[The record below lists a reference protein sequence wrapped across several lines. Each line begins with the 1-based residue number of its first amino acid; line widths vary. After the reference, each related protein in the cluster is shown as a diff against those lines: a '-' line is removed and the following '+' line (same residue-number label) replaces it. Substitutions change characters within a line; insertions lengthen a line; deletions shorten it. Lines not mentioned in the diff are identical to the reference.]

1 MADEQKPFW
10 DPSNR
15 DNHLGG
21 KNALLENAL
30 HNDRDPIKSFRDQ
43 VETPLHRRVAEL
55 SLQGFTNIEI
65 AGMVQRSRM
74 TVSNILRQ
82 PHARKYMINEAKRTV
97 QDEVKAFL
105 DAELMP
111 SLSAMKT
118 IRDDPTAKASDRLA
132 AAKEITDR
140 RLGRAAQPF
149 ITNDKPVT
157 ELTAE
162 ELDAEVQRVLGQLN
176 A

>member
-1 MADEQKPFW
+1 MDTPKPFW
-10 DPSNR
+10 DPSFR
-15 DNHLGG
+15 GNHLNG
-21 KNALLENAL
+21 ENATIPGAL
-30 HNDRDPIKSFRDQ
+30 FNDRDAIPAYQNKSEKPI
-43 VETPLHRRVAEL
+43 HRRIVEL
-55 SLQGFTNIEI
+55 SLQGFTITEI
-65 AGMVQRSRM
+65 AEMVSMTRM
-74 TVSNILRQ
+74 AVSNILRQ
-82 PHARKYMINEAKRTV
+82 PHAREYIVNEAKRTV

-111 SLSAMKT
+111 SLVAMKN
-118 IRDDPTAKASDRLA
+118 IREDVTAKPSDRLA
-132 AAKEITDR
+132 AAKELADR

-162 ELDAEVQRVLGQLN
+162 ELDAEVQRVLSNLN